1 MVLNL
6 KNELS
11 RTTNSTNQ
19 EISELQNKLMVCDI
33 S

>member
-11 RTTNSTNQ
+11 RTTNSSNQ

-33 S
+33 A

>member
-33 S
+33 A